1 MSIKVTELRADLYR
15 IVDRVIETGI
25 PVEIDRNGVKV
36 MLVAERKKTKL
47 ENLTAHPGTIVGD
60 PEDIVHMDWS
70 HEWKGKL

>member
-1 MSIKVTELRADLYR
+1 MSIKLTELRADLYK
-15 IVDRVIETGI
+15 IVDRVIATGI

-36 MLVAERKKTKL
+36 FLVPERKKSKID
-47 ENLTAHPGTIVGD
+47 NLIGHPGTIVGD

>member
-1 MSIKVTELRADLYR
+1 MSIKLTELRADLYR
-15 IVDRVIETGI
+15 IVDHVIETGI
-25 PVEIDRNGVKV
+25 PIEIDRNGVKV
-36 MLVAERKKTKL
+36 MLVPERKKSKL